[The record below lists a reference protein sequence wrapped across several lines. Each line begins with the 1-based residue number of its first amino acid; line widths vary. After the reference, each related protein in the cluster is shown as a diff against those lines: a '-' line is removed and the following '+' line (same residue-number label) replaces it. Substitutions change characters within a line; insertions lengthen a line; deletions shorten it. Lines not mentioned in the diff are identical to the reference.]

1 MAAPSA
7 ASASMIRRRCILQ
20 RRKVGREVWL
30 VVAVVVMFCSNRR
43 QVYIRLSV
51 CLRNEESGHLECV
64 KVLLQNNANPNSK
77 NAKMVI

>member
-1 MAAPSA
+1 M
-7 ASASMIRRRCILQ
+7 
-20 RRKVGREVWL
+20 
-30 VVAVVVMFCSNRR
+30 VVVVVMFCSNRR